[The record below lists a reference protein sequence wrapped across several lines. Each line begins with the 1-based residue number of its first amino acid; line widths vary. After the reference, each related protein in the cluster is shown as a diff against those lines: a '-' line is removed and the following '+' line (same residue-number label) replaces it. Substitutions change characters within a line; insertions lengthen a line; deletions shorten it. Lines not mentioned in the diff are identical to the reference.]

1 MKIKVMTDYDCAPL
15 WWDDREQVGDVRPED
30 LGLSPQLVADLWSW
44 ASTYDA
50 TLDRD
55 DPRASGFASEAEK
68 QAFEEQ
74 GRLLSRAV
82 ASELVGWDVR
92 YWRDA

>member
-1 MKIKVMTDYDCAPL
+1 VKIKVMADYDCAPL
-15 WWDDREQVGDVRPED
+15 WWDDWEHVGDIRPED
-30 LGLSPQLVADLWSW
+30 IGLSRQLVADLWAW
-44 ASTYDA
+44 AGIYDA

-55 DPRASGFASEAEK
+55 DPRASGFASKVEE

-74 GRLLSRAV
+74 GRLLSRSV
-82 ASELVGWDVR
+82 ASELVGCEVR

>member
-1 MKIKVMTDYDCAPL
+1 MTDYDCAPL
-15 WWDDREQVGDVRPED
+15 WWDDQERAGDIRPED
-30 LGLSPQLVADLWSW
+30 IGLSPQLVADLWSW
-44 ASTYDA
+44 AGIYDA
-50 TLDRD
+50 TLNRD
-55 DPRASGFASEAEK
+55 DPRASGFASKADE

-82 ASELVGWDVR
+82 ASELIGWDVR